1 MSVVT
6 KSKFLFDAD
15 FSPGASEADRPVPAA
30 EHAMQLAEAESKGFK
45 DGFAAAEK
53 ERVAEAER
61 RTATA
66 FEQIGD
72 GLDRLVGSVAAIEQ
86 RLEAEAVEVA
96 AAVGFK
102 LAQHLIRREPFAEI
116 AALAT
121 DCFKQLVTAPHVVV
135 RVNDSLL
142 AIAKER
148 LDEAARARGFE
159 GRLVVI
165 AEPDIGLGDCT
176 IEWADGGLT
185 RDINKT
191 EAVIAEMVQRYVA
204 ARTPEPPPQQPRGAI
219 LPELGEI
226 PHE

>member
-1 MSVVT
+1 MGAA
-6 KSKFLFDAD
+6 SKFLFDAD
-15 FSPGASEADRPVPAA
+15 FSPGASEKDRPVPAA
-30 EHAMQLAEAESKGFK
+30 EHAMQLATAESKGFR

-53 ERVAEAER
+53 ERVAEAEQ

-72 GLDRLVGSVAAIEQ
+72 GLDRLADSLAAIES

-96 AAVGFK
+96 AAVGLK
-102 LAQHLIRREPFAEI
+102 LAQELIGREPFAEI
-116 AALAT
+116 AALAA

-135 RVNDSLL
+135 RVNDALL
-142 AIAKER
+142 TVARER
-148 LDEAARARGFE
+148 LGEAARTRGFE

-165 AEPDIGLGDCT
+165 AEPDITLGDCR

-185 RDINKT
+185 RDIDKMEQAIT
-191 EAVIAEMVQRYVA
+191 EMVHRYVV
-204 ARTPEPPPQQPRGAI
+204 ARLPDPPPQPRGPI

-226 PHE
+226 SHE

>member
-6 KSKFLFDAD
+6 KNKFLFDAD
-15 FSPGASEADRPVPAA
+15 FTPGASEADRPVPAT
-30 EHAMQLAEAESKGFK
+30 EHAMKLAEAETKGFK
-45 DGFAAAEK
+45 EGFNAAEK

-66 FEQIGD
+66 FEQISD
-72 GLDRLVGSVAAIEQ
+72 GLDRLASSVAAVEQ

-96 AAVGFK
+96 AAVGSK
-102 LAQHLIRREPFAEI
+102 LAQHLIAREPFAEI

-142 AIAKER
+142 AITKER
-148 LDEAARARGFE
+148 LGEAARARGFE

-165 AEPDIGLGDCT
+165 AEPNIGLGDCT

-185 RDINKT
+185 RDIGKT
-191 EAVIAEMVQRYVA
+191 EKVIAEMVQRYVA
-204 ARTPEPPPQQPRGAI
+204 ARAPDMPQQPRGAI